1 MSYHFRYGD
10 QLLLSNVE
18 AKKYLHLSED
28 VESPVSRNME
38 ASLCDYDEKRGPCE
52 EDEWV
57 VELAES
63 SQDDYWRVG
72 EIVRL
77 RHKETQA
84 FLCAHKRKIQEND
97 DYEVYGQKLRLNSSS
112 PQTKPK
118 EEASS
123 APKSSKH

>member
-1 MSYHFRYGD
+1 M
-10 QLLLSNVE
+10 
-18 AKKYLHLSED
+18 
-28 VESPVSRNME
+28 ESPISKNME
-38 ASLCDYDEKRGPCE
+38 VSLCDYDEKRGPCD
-52 EDEWV
+52 EDEWI

-97 DYEVYGQKLRLNSSS
+97 DYEVYGQKLRLNSNSAS
-112 PQTKPK
+112 QSKPK
-118 EEASS
+118 EESS
-123 APKSSKH
+123 PLKTNKHE

>member
-28 VESPVSRNME
+28 VESPVSKNME
-38 ASLCDYDEKRGPCE
+38 ASLCDLDEKRGPCD

-84 FLCAHKRKIQEND
+84 FLCAHKRKIQ
-97 DYEVYGQKLRLNSSS
+97 
-112 PQTKPK
+112 
-118 EEASS
+118 
-123 APKSSKH
+123 